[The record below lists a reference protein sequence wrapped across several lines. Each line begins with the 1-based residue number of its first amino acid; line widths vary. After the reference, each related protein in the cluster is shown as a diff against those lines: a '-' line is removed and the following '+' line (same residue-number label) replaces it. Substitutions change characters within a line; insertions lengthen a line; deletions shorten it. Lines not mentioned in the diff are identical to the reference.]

1 MTGVAIKNLPG
12 LQITTLENKN
22 SQMQRLG
29 VLNDSYRKRYATY
42 TKIAAMVVIFLVGF
56 ILIQMVEPMLP
67 GVVANLLMIVLVLFV
82 GYYVAIYF
90 SELGSRST
98 LNYDELDLPTKNPGE
113 KDKIGNLTPGS
124 ASDLM
129 SGVPN
134 GTCADDSC
142 CATGT
147 TFNTKL
153 GKCIPENCDETTNK
167 YYSTSENKCVSSSSG
182 NTNLFASAFTTLGDM
197 TTSGEK
203 YVDKSRLSLPISAV
217 NPISDS
223 GLIPSNV
230 GISQYTSVSGTY
242 GS

>member
-1 MTGVAIKNLPG
+1 MSGVAIKNLPG

-22 SQMQRLG
+22 DQMQRLG

-82 GYYVAIYF
+82 GYYVATYF

-129 SGVPN
+129 SSVAGS
-134 GTCADDSC
+134 CADDSC
-142 CATGT
+142 CAKGT
-147 TFNTKL
+147 KYNSKL
-153 GKCIPENCDETTNK
+153 GKCIQICPAATQYYKIEDGTCSAGPATPASDYINTQET
-167 YYSTSENKCVSSSSG
+167 
-182 NTNLFASAFTTLGDM
+182 FTTLGSDF

-230 GISQYTSVSGTY
+230 GISQYTSI
-242 GS
+242 